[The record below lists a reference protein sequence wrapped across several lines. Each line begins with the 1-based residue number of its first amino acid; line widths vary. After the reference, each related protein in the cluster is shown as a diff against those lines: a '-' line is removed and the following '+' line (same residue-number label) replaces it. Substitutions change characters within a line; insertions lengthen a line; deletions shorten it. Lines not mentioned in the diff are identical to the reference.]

1 MGCGG
6 GEQGSLKQYSRK
18 IQYHKIDWIK
28 YHTRRDSM
36 TLKKHKQKVL
46 KRKWRGS
53 LSIYMYSIVKE
64 FDLKESWLLALIIFN
79 QLHWKNKLTQCSQ
92 MAKFFWNILKCV
104 EMFLA
109 EIFPMNLAL
118 FANFPKNHA
127 GVKVTKISR
136 QLTKSFHRGLYVCL

>member
-46 KRKWRGS
+46 KRKWRCS

-79 QLHWKNKLTQCSQ
+79 QLHWKDKLTQCSQ
-92 MAKFFWNILKCV
+92 MAKFFWNILNIRNIWNVLKCSLQRSSPWTLL
-104 EMFLA
+104 FLPT
-109 EIFPMNLAL
+109 FPRTMLAL
-118 FANFPKNHA
+118 
-127 GVKVTKISR
+127 R
-136 QLTKSFHRGLYVCL
+136 